1 MARSLTQ
8 DRDPGLYGPDSEAWR
23 LNRESMLLLG
33 AGPRALLLQ
42 IAHPSVAA
50 GVNDHSDFRADPWK
64 RLQGTLWSFLRIVY
78 GTTPAARAEIRRLN
92 RLHTTIVGEG
102 YHARDPEL
110 SMWVHATLVDST
122 IVAADAWLE
131 PIDRERR
138 ARFYDETKPIGRA
151 FGIPE
156 SLLPADLD
164 AFEAYLDA
172 MLGPAAPSRWG
183 PSRASWR
190 RRSCIRHSPG
200 SSGRSRSRPS
210 PTTGRCGRAS
220 GLLPPRSAMRTGSP
234 GTRAIG
240 SSRAGS
246 WPAGAPGTRSCPRPS
261 ARCRRPEPRTA
272 ASRADPGSSPI
283 GPVRPSFTHPVAQQ
297 RGQQRH
303 RDPDPALDRAA
314 ERHLD
319 RRSPPVAQ
327 PAARRHRYD
336 CE

>member
-1 MARSLTQ
+1 MVRSLTQ

-50 GVNDHSDFRADPWK
+50 GVNEHSDFRADPWK

-164 AFEAYLDA
+164 AFEAYLDG
-172 MLGPAAPSRWG
+172 MLGPGGAVRVGPLARELAPDDRASATPRGPRGAPDPGRRLRLDDVAGRRAAP
-183 PSRASWR
+183 AD
-190 RRSCIRHSPG
+190 
-200 SSGRSRSRPS
+200 
-210 PTTGRCGRAS
+210 
-220 GLLPPRSAMRTGSP
+220 RSAMRTGFP
-234 GTRAIG
+234 GTRANV
-240 SSRAGS
+240 SSRLGS
-246 WPAGAPGTRSCPRPS
+246 WPAGAPGTRSCRPPS
-261 ARCRRPEPRTA
+261 ARCRRPAPRTA
-272 ASRADPGSSPI
+272 ASRADHRSRA
-283 GPVRPSFTHPVAQQ
+283 GPTPRLRA
-297 RGQQRH
+297 
-303 RDPDPALDRAA
+303 DP
-314 ERHLD
+314 
-319 RRSPPVAQ
+319 
-327 PAARRHRYD
+327 YD
-336 CE
+336 CER